1 VSNQR
6 LSLVAPNTVNRT
18 VAPTRQPNVVYL
30 EYLTDAVVA
39 KLKEAASPIAT
50 GTGTPPWSL

>member
-1 VSNQR
+1 MSNQR
-6 LSLVAPNTVNRT
+6 LNLVAPNTVNRT
-18 VAPTRQPNVVYL
+18 VAPTRQPNAFYL